1 MDKLLGLLS
10 ENARFTDKQLSTML
24 AMSEDEIKAKIAE
37 YEKKGVIN
45 GYHALVNWQSVDPQY
60 VSAIIEVKVSPK
72 RDHGFDEIA
81 RKIMDFPEVESLYL
95 MSGGYDLAITVS
107 GRSFIDVAMFVSKRL
122 SPLDS
127 VLSTATHF
135 VLKRYKDMGVKMHYE
150 ADDERG
156 NISL

>member
-1 MDKLLGLLS
+1 M
-10 ENARFTDKQLSTML
+10 E
-24 AMSEDEIKAKIAE
+24 
-37 YEKKGVIN
+37 
-45 GYHALVNWQSVDPQY
+45 
-60 VSAIIEVKVSPK
+60 
-72 RDHGFDEIA
+72 
-81 RKIMDFPEVESLYL
+81 FPEVESVYL

-107 GRSFIDVAMFVSKRL
+107 GRSFIEVAMFVSKRL

>member
-10 ENARFTDKQLSTML
+10 ENARFTDKQLATML
-24 AMSEDEIKAKIAE
+24 AMSEEEIKEKIAE

>member
-1 MDKLLGLLS
+1 MDKLLKLLS
-10 ENARFTDKQLSTML
+10 ENARFTDKQLAAML
-24 AMSEDEIKAKIAE
+24 ALSEGEVKEKIE
-37 YEKKGVIN
+37 ECERLGIIN
-45 GYHALVNWQSVDPQY
+45 GYHALINWQSVDPQY

-72 RDHGFDEIA
+72 RDYGFDEIA

-127 VLSTATHF
+127 VISTATHF
-135 VLKRYKDMGVKMHYE
+135 VLRRYKELDVE
-150 ADDERG
+150 LCSANVDDRG
-156 NISL
+156 KVSL

>member
-10 ENARFTDKQLSTML
+10 ENARFTDKQLATML
-24 AMSEDEIKAKIAE
+24 AMSEDEIKAKIVE

-45 GYHALVNWQSVDPQY
+45 GYHALVNWQSIDPQY

>member
-10 ENARFTDKQLSTML
+10 ENARFTDKQLATML
-24 AMSEDEIKAKIAE
+24 AMSEDEIKAKIIE

-45 GYHALVNWQSVDPQY
+45 GYHALVNWQSIDPQY

>member
-1 MDKLLGLLS
+1 MDKLLNLLN
-10 ENARFTDKQLSTML
+10 ENARFTDKQLATML
-24 AMSEDEIKAKIAE
+24 EMSEGEVKAEIAD
-37 YEKKGVIN
+37 YEKKGIIN
-45 GYHALVNWQSVDPQY
+45 GYHALINWQNVDPQY

-81 RKIMDFPEVESLYL
+81 RKIMEFPEVESVYL

-107 GRSFIDVAMFVSKRL
+107 GRSFIEVAMFVSKRL